1 LAKKYMSE
9 VIRFP
14 VERVPY
20 SVTPRYREKSAD
32 IVVLPLIRM
41 GWLAKVEPSFD
52 FAHER
57 EAPESRV

>member
-1 LAKKYMSE
+1 MSV

-20 SVTPRYREKSAD
+20 SATPQHREKSAD

-41 GWLAKVEPSFD
+41 GWVAKVEPRFD
-52 FAHER
+52 FVHEGK
-57 EAPESRV
+57 APESRA